1 MRLELE
7 NVEQKMNKPLRE
19 LLDAYIKARR
29 NGEDALR
36 AFWNY
41 VISIGAY
48 DKMRQLVVYQNVIF
62 AYQESD
68 RDAKTESLGNG
79 YYSKVYTEGEKE
91 FAEQQIK
98 KLLEEEET

>member
-1 MRLELE
+1 MS
-7 NVEQKMNKPLRE
+7 KPLSE
-19 LLDAYIKARR
+19 LLDAYIEARR

-48 DKMRQLVVYQNVIF
+48 DKVRQLVVYQNVIF

-68 RDAKTESLGNG
+68 RNAKTESLGNG
-79 YYSKVYTEGEKE
+79 YYSKVYTEKDKR
-91 FAEQQIK
+91 FAEQQIRE
-98 KLLEEEET
+98 LLKNG

>member
-1 MRLELE
+1 
-7 NVEQKMNKPLRE
+7 MNKPLSE
-19 LLDAYIKARR
+19 LLDAYIEARR

-68 RDAKTESLGNG
+68 RDAKTKSLGNG
-79 YYSKVYTEGEKE
+79 YYSKIYTEKDKR
-91 FAEQQIK
+91 FAEQQIRE
-98 KLLEEEET
+98 LLKNG

>member
-1 MRLELE
+1 MR
-7 NVEQKMNKPLRE
+7 KPLSE
-19 LLDAYIKARR
+19 LLDAYIEARR

-48 DKMRQLVVYQNVIF
+48 DKVRQLVVYQNVIF

-68 RDAKTESLGNG
+68 RNAKTESLGNG
-79 YYSKVYTEGEKE
+79 YYSKVYTEKDKR
-91 FAEQQIK
+91 FAEQQIRE
-98 KLLEEEET
+98 LLKNG